1 MRKILKYVAIALVVL
16 IVAGGIAFYV
26 ASRPD
31 IARFSTAELS
41 GRVPV
46 MASQRPEQF
55 PTMKVL
61 EATGW
66 PAGEAPRAAKGLT
79 VARFAEGLDHPRSM
93 LVLPNGDVLVAEA
106 QSPPRKDSGIEGKV
120 MKSLMGKAGAGG
132 PSANRITLLR
142 DANGD
147 GKAEVKTAYITG
159 LNSPYGMAL
168 VGKTLYVANTHAIL
182 AFPYVEGETK
192 MSGKPKKIADLP
204 AKGTNRHWTKSLVAA
219 PNGWLY
225 VGVGADSNIGEKGM
239 GNETRRASVL
249 EVRPENGYVRTY
261 AAGIRNP
268 VGLAYYPGS
277 DRLWAVVNER
287 DMLGSDVV
295 PDYMTTVDEG
305 DFFGWPWYYWG
316 GFVDPRVPPEEE
328 DRRQYVKRPDYAL
341 GAHVAPLGFT
351 FTDKLA
357 LGERWANGAL
367 IARHGSWNREPVAGY
382 DVIFVKFGA
391 NGKPVDALPVP
402 FLDQFLAKDGK
413 TTRGRPADVKVAKDG
428 SALVA
433 DDTGNMIWRV
443 AKAG

>member
-16 IVAGGIAFYV
+16 IVVGGIAFYV

-66 PAGEAPRAAKGLT
+66 PDGEAPRAAAGLT

-159 LNSPYGMAL
+159 LSPGHQPPL
-168 VGKTLYVANTHAIL
+168 DEEPG
-182 AFPYVEGETK
+182 
-192 MSGKPKKIADLP
+192 
-204 AKGTNRHWTKSLVAA
+204 R
-219 PNGWLY
+219 
-225 VGVGADSNIGEKGM
+225 GA
-239 GNETRRASVL
+239 
-249 EVRPENGYVRTY
+249 
-261 AAGIRNP
+261 
-268 VGLAYYPGS
+268 
-277 DRLWAVVNER
+277 
-287 DMLGSDVV
+287 
-295 PDYMTTVDEG
+295 
-305 DFFGWPWYYWG
+305 
-316 GFVDPRVPPEEE
+316 
-328 DRRQYVKRPDYAL
+328 Q
-341 GAHVAPLGFT
+341 
-351 FTDKLA
+351 
-357 LGERWANGAL
+357 
-367 IARHGSWNREPVAGY
+367 
-382 DVIFVKFGA
+382 
-391 NGKPVDALPVP
+391 
-402 FLDQFLAKDGK
+402 
-413 TTRGRPADVKVAKDG
+413 
-428 SALVA
+428 
-433 DDTGNMIWRV
+433 RV
-443 AKAG
+443 ALHRRRRRFEHR

>member
-66 PAGEAPRAAKGLT
+66 PAGAAPRAAEGLT

-147 GKAEVKTAYITG
+147 GKAEVKTAYI
-159 LNSPYGMAL
+159 L
-168 VGKTLYVANTHAIL
+168 
-182 AFPYVEGETK
+182 
-192 MSGKPKKIADLP
+192 
-204 AKGTNRHWTKSLVAA
+204 SL
-219 PNGWLY
+219 
-225 VGVGADSNIGEKGM
+225 IH
-239 GNETRRASVL
+239 
-249 EVRPENGYVRTY
+249 
-261 AAGIRNP
+261 I
-268 VGLAYYPGS
+268 
-277 DRLWAVVNER
+277 
-287 DMLGSDVV
+287 
-295 PDYMTTVDEG
+295 
-305 DFFGWPWYYWG
+305 
-316 GFVDPRVPPEEE
+316 
-328 DRRQYVKRPDYAL
+328 
-341 GAHVAPLGFT
+341 
-351 FTDKLA
+351 
-357 LGERWANGAL
+357 
-367 IARHGSWNREPVAGY
+367 
-382 DVIFVKFGA
+382 
-391 NGKPVDALPVP
+391 
-402 FLDQFLAKDGK
+402 
-413 TTRGRPADVKVAKDG
+413 
-428 SALVA
+428 
-433 DDTGNMIWRV
+433 
-443 AKAG
+443 

>member
-66 PAGEAPRAAKGLT
+66 PAGEAPRAADGLT

-168 VGKTLYVANTHAIL
+168 VGKTLYVADTDALL
-182 AFPYVEGETK
+182 AFPFVEGATA
-192 MSGKPKKIADLP
+192 MAGKPTKIVDLP
-204 AKGTNRHWTKSLVAA
+204 AQGTNRHWTKSLVAA

-225 VGVGADSNIGEKGM
+225 IGVGADSNIGEKGM
-239 GNETRRASVL
+239 GNEVRRARIL
-249 EVRPENGYVRTY
+249 EVRPENKYMRTY

-268 VGLAYYPGS
+268 VGLAFYPGS
-277 DRLWAVVNER
+277 NTLWTVVNER
-287 DMLGSDVV
+287 DMLGSDLV
-295 PDYMTTVDEG
+295 PDYLTDVDEG

-316 GFVDPRVPPEEE
+316 GFTDPRVAPEAE
-328 DRRQYVKRPDYAL
+328 DRRQYVKRPQYAL
-341 GAHVAPLGFT
+341 GAHVAPLGMT
-351 FTDKLA
+351 FTNGLD
-357 LGERWANGAL
+357 LGDRWANGAL
-367 IARHGSWNREPVAGY
+367 IALHGSWNRDPVSGY
-382 DVIFVKFGA
+382 DVVFVKFGD
-391 NGKPVDALPVP
+391 NGKPLDALPVTL
-402 FLDQFLAKDGK
+402 LDQFVAKDGK

-433 DDTGNMIWRV
+433 DDTGGIIWRV